1 MAKKQSF
8 GDKVLKQKAQVKRMA
23 KIVFAQKKENGHHS
37 FRTKMV
43 DVSDV
48 KAELAAAKQG

>member
-8 GDKVLKQKAQVKRMA
+8 GDKVLRQKADAKKMA
-23 KIVFAQKKENGHHS
+23 KIIFAEKKDNGHHS
-37 FRTKMV
+37 FRSKMV

-48 KAELAAAKQG
+48 KAELAAAKKA

>member
-8 GDKVLKQKAQVKRMA
+8 GDKVLRHKADVKRMA
-23 KIVFAQKKENGHHS
+23 RIVFAKKKENGHHS
-37 FRTKMV
+37 FRSKMV

>member
-23 KIVFAQKKENGHHS
+23 RIVFAKKKENGHHS
-37 FRTKMV
+37 FRSKMV